1 MSGAAPRTGSIRS
14 VGCFNRWI
22 SLTLPGE
29 PAVVYHVT
37 RRSLAADRQKD
48 AELNAL
54 ADAIG
59 EAIDRGEV
67 AVFQRR
73 IPGGRFEY
81 LVTRTCPPRPYT
93 IPAAARAGSA
103 YSSRNRGVVWHGRIA
118 A

>member
-1 MSGAAPRTGSIRS
+1 MSAASGQPGRLRTAAE
-14 VGCFNRWI
+14 FNRWI

-93 IPAAARAGSA
+93 IPAAARAGSV
-103 YSSRNRGVVWHGRIA
+103 YSSRNRVADIA